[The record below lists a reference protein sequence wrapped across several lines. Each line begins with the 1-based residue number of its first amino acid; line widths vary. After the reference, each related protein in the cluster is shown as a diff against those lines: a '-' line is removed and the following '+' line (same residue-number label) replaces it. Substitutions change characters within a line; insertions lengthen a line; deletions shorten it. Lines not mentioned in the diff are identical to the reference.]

1 MDIQHLIKMA
11 NQIGTFFQAEPDRA
25 AALEGIAG
33 HIKRFWDPR
42 MRRQIVEWVDQR
54 SGQGLSEI
62 VAEAIRLNRQ
72 QLAG

>member
-11 NQIGTFFQAEPDRA
+11 NQIGAYFQAEPDRA
-25 AALEGIAG
+25 AALAGIAG

-42 MRRQIVEWVDQR
+42 MRKQIVDWVEQHA
-54 SGQGLSEI
+54 GEGLSDA
-62 VAEAIRLNRQ
+62 VLEAIRRDRE